1 MVSERGCEGERVI
14 VPQCRVV
21 FEIAFFLSPRLYPLL
36 FCSFVLSLYA
46 PLTLVV
52 AQAPFFLLSARTSH
66 IYVTSYA
73 MSFFFADYSRLLIS
87 PL

>member
-1 MVSERGCEGERVI
+1 MVVKVRGSLSPNVAWSSKL
-14 VPQCRVV
+14 P
-21 FEIAFFLSPRLYPLL
+21 FFLSPRLYPLL

-73 MSFFFADYSRLLIS
+73 MSFFLPTIHAY
-87 PL
+87 